1 MQIEVMGIYD
11 PILVTLSVVVAI
23 FSSFVALSTVSRITN
38 TSSKQQKYIW
48 TFLFG
53 MSFGTGVWGMHFIGM
68 LALQLPMQVMYGSGL
83 TALSLVIAIA
93 SAWLAGLF
101 ISTSKKLRGI
111 KLVLLALMLGLS
123 IASMHYIGM
132 AAMLLDA
139 TMKHEQLT
147 IIVSILVAIVASGI
161 GLYIIDEVKDS
172 DVFANLKY
180 KISAAMLLGAGVSS
194 MHYIAM
200 SGVSFTSLTL
210 IHPPFEGLDTELLS
224 VFLLCIIF
232 LFECGVLITSLMD
245 EKITIV
251 TGKLK
256 AEAYSKRLATVIEQA
271 GELIM
276 VTDKEGF
283 IEYVNP
289 AFERVSGY
297 TAAEVIGKKP
307 SIVKS
312 GEHSTTFY
320 KKIWKKLADGD
331 TFSENFI
338 NKSKDG
344 VLYEVAQR
352 IFPIYD
358 ENKRVSGYAS
368 VQWDITLQKKIEQK
382 LHHADRI
389 DSLGILAGGIA
400 HDFNNILTAILGNAS
415 LAAKKMDENSPAFK
429 HIESITQ
436 ASYSAADLCRQML
449 AYSGKGKFVVEP
461 ISISSLVQNM
471 IQLVEVSIPKN
482 IVLNYDLAEDMPL
495 IDADSTQIQQVV
507 LNLITNATES
517 MEGKSGR
524 VTLATGVMHAT
535 NTYLFGSHGGTNL
548 DEGMYAFLEVSD
560 TGCGM
565 DEAVQKKIFDPFFTT
580 KFAGRGLGMSAMLGI
595 VNGHQGA
602 LRIYSEINKGT
613 TFKLIF
619 PISSQQQVIEEVDK
633 PSLGMSDACGL
644 VLVIDDEV
652 IIRETAS
659 AMLEDM
665 GFEVITAN
673 DGLQGVEIFTK
684 HQDSIK
690 FVLLDMTMPV
700 MDGKACFHSLRAV
713 NPNVQVILS
722 SGYNEQEAT
731 SRFVGKGLAGFIQKP
746 YSEQTLREKV
756 KEFIRVET

>member
-1 MQIEVMGIYD
+1 MQVEILGNYN

-23 FSSFVALSTVSRITN
+23 LSSFVALSTMSRITKSN
-38 TSSKQQKYIW
+38 SKQQKYIW

-68 LALQLPMQVMYGSGL
+68 LAFQLPIPVLYGLGL
-83 TALSLVIAIA
+83 TAISLAIAIA

-101 ISTSKKLRGI
+101 IKASKKMRGI
-111 KLVLLALMLGLS
+111 RLVLLALMLGIS

-139 TMKHEQLT
+139 TMKHHLPT
-147 IIVSILVAIVASGI
+147 IVGSIFVAIVASGI
-161 GLYIIDEVKDS
+161 GLYIIDGVKNS
-172 DVFANLKY
+172 DVFDEFRY
-180 KISAAMLLGAGVSS
+180 KIIVSILMGAAISA

-200 SGVSFTSLTL
+200 SGVSFTASTL
-210 IHPPFEGLDTELLS
+210 IHPPFEGLGTELLGI
-224 VFLLCIIF
+224 FLLSIIF

-245 EKITIV
+245 EKIAIV
-251 TGKLK
+251 SSKLK
-256 AEAYSKRLATVIEQA
+256 AEAYAKRLATVIEQA

-276 VTDKEGF
+276 VTDKEGI

-297 TAAEVIGKKP
+297 TLEEVIGKRP

-312 GEHSTTFY
+312 GEHSPTFY
-320 KKIWKKLADGD
+320 KNMWKKLDAGD
-331 TFSENFI
+331 SFHENFT

-344 VLYEVAQR
+344 ALYEVAQR
-352 IFPIYD
+352 IFPMYD
-358 ENKRVSGYAS
+358 EHHRVNGYAS
-368 VQWDITLQKKIEQK
+368 VQWDITLQKKIEKK

-415 LAAKKMDENSPAFK
+415 LATKKMDVNAPAFK
-429 HIESITQ
+429 HIARITQ
-436 ASYSAADLCRQML
+436 ASHNAADLCRQML
-449 AYSGKGKFVVEP
+449 AYSGKGKFVVES
-461 ISISSLVQNM
+461 ITISSVVQDM
-471 IQLVEVSIPKN
+471 LKLVEVSTPKN

-495 IDADSTQIQQVV
+495 IDADRTQIQQVV

-524 VTLATGVMHAT
+524 ITLATGVMHAT
-535 NTYLFGSHGGTNL
+535 NTYLLGSYGGANL
-548 DEGMYAFLEVSD
+548 EEGNYAFLEISD

-565 DEAVQKKIFDPFFTT
+565 DEEVQKKIFDPFFTT
-580 KFAGRGLGMSAMLGI
+580 KFTGRGLGMSAMLGI

-602 LRIYSEINKGT
+602 LRIYSEVNKGT

-619 PISSQQQVIEEVDK
+619 PISSQQQVVEKVDITSIEVSEA
-633 PSLGMSDACGL
+633 GGL
-644 VLVIDDEV
+644 VLVVDDEA
-652 IIRETAS
+652 IIRETAC

-673 DGLQGVEIFTK
+673 DGQHGLDMFTAY
-684 HQDSIK
+684 QDSIK

-700 MDGKACFHSLRAV
+700 MDGKECFRSLIA
-713 NPNVQVILS
+713 LKKKC
-722 SGYNEQEAT
+722 SGYT
-731 SRFVGKGLAGFIQKP
+731 FFGL
-746 YSEQTLREKV
+746 
-756 KEFIRVET
+756 